1 MFQDLTKEEKNIFY
15 NWLSNFIKFSGYDN
29 YYNPTDGGDY
39 KIITID
45 DQEFYQGTYEYNKWI
60 KLKLN
65 QYING
70 KKNSV

>member
-15 NWLSNFIKFSGYDN
+15 NWLSNFIKFSGYDK

-70 KKNSV
+70 KKNTV